1 MEAAG
6 AFFTPCRLCA
16 RGIMEAAE
24 KRENAACR
32 RQEEEFPMD
41 ECLLEKFYQT
51 WYHELIRWCSHMAGD
66 RDLAEDLVQEANVI
80 SHNGDYDIN
89 GSTAVPENTFLSVN
103 GNVIIKPGTGEVLS
117 SYTAVSINGSVLCP
131 ASLEPFLSRFS
142 VNGSTECYPDACT
155 VLDAVFTPDTWF
167 PLRARQEAHYYVS
180 EQLRLT

>member
-32 RQEEEFPMD
+32 RQEEEFLMD

-66 RDLAEDLVQEANVI
+66 RGLAEDLVQEANVI
-80 SHNGDYDIN
+80 SHNGD
-89 GSTAVPENTFLSVN
+89 V
-103 GNVIIKPGTGEVLS
+103 
-117 SYTAVSINGSVLCP
+117 
-131 ASLEPFLSRFS
+131 
-142 VNGSTECYPDACT
+142 
-155 VLDAVFTPDTWF
+155 
-167 PLRARQEAHYYVS
+167 
-180 EQLRLT
+180 